1 MPPRALIEQMRG
13 SLNALQAA
21 PGEDTRA
28 IRAALERSFD
38 TLSSATGWIVEAGGR
53 DLRLAAA
60 GASPYLRLFGTVAG
74 GWLMGRA
81 AVAAAGQLGQAN
93 GDGVFLAAKIKTA
106 RFYADNVLP
115 QAQAL
120 ATMVTE
126 GGTSTLAIDEDQF

>member
-1 MPPRALIEQMRG
+1 MRG
-13 SLNALQAA
+13 SLNALSAT

-28 IRAALERSFD
+28 IRLGLERGLD
-38 TLSSATGWIVEAGGR
+38 TLSSSTGWIVEAGAR
-53 DLRLAAA
+53 DIRLAATA
-60 GASPYLRLFGTVAG
+60 ASPYLRLFGTVAG

-81 AVAAAGQLGQAN
+81 AVAAAGKLGEAN
-93 GDGVFLAAKIKTA
+93 GDAAFLNAKIKTA

-126 GGTSTLAIDEDQF
+126 GGASALEIDEAQL